1 MNKNAVTDKSCTLRQ
16 GVTLGN
22 RYNDEVAPVLCDNV
36 ELGAYAQVLGGVTL
50 GNSCKIG
57 AMSVVL
63 MDVLDKKTACGN
75 PAKILN

>member
-1 MNKNAVTDKSCTLRQ
+1 M
-16 GVTLGN
+16 TLGN

-63 MDVLDKKTACGN
+63 IDVPDKKTACGN